1 MMSLVPLTD
10 LIMTI
15 LQTDMLVS
23 IVAECEKK
31 TGLFVESSLESL
43 VTVTR
48 DEQQPMREE
57 SGCT

>member
-31 TGLFVESSLESL
+31 TGLFVEGSLESL
-43 VTVTR
+43 LTVTR
-48 DEQQPMREE
+48 E
-57 SGCT
+57 

>member
-23 IVAECEKK
+23 IVAGCEKK
-31 TGLFVESSLESL
+31 TGLFMEGSLKSL
-43 VTVTR
+43 LTVICN
-48 DEQQPMREE
+48 EQQPMREE
-57 SGCT
+57 SRCT